1 MQQEE
6 RSSLSDGIKIAIIGG
21 GGLVLAA
28 IASVLGKLYREKVA
42 PLLGKLMKYKTY
54 IMALKEKASEMGL
67 EGDGDGAGEG
77 GVAGG
82 AGVDIDG
89 IGELGPRI
97 KIFVSNMQIL
107 NMMPVRSMTVVAL
120 SVFGLFM
127 LAVDQIPRR
136 AGVEAATTYQYA
148 YSCSAVGRM

>member
-1 MQQEE
+1 
-6 RSSLSDGIKIAIIGG
+6 
-21 GGLVLAA
+21 
-28 IASVLGKLYREKVA
+28 
-42 PLLGKLMKYKTY
+42 
-54 IMALKEKASEMGL
+54 MALKEKASEMGL

-120 SVFGLFM
+120 SVLFLDGLM
-127 LAVDQIPRR
+127 LKLIQLISMHARARR
-136 AGVEAATTYQYA
+136 
-148 YSCSAVGRM
+148 SVGCR